1 MSDDD
6 NLLERVAR
14 RAELLNQMRGIVDYD
29 NPLYVPVRKAKYVA
43 ELHNSFLLTPWLTVR
58 PNLQLLAHPGGS
70 EEIKDA
76 WVVGN
81 QVTVKF

>member
-29 NPLYVPVRKAKYVA
+29 NLLYVPVRKAEYVA
-43 ELHNSFLLTPWLTVR
+43 ELHYSFLLTPWLTVR
-58 PNLQLLAHPGGS
+58 PNLQLLAYPGGS